1 MRLDVRWLITAFI
14 LLMPVLA
21 QAQEG
26 AQVRP
31 VSPAPEGDTNS
42 CVEGTI
48 AGGLIGA
55 GIGAFATKGQA
66 RWIGIPAGVVGGA
79 LLGCQIDGG

>member
-1 MRLDVRWLITAFI
+1 MRLDARWLITASI

-21 QAQEG
+21 LAQEDTQDIQG
-26 AQVRP
+26 
-31 VSPAPEGDTNS
+31 SPAPEGDTNS

-55 GIGAFATKGQA
+55 GIGGFATKGQA

>member
-1 MRLDVRWLITAFI
+1 MRLDVRWLITACI

-31 VSPAPEGDTNS
+31 VSPEPEGDRNS

-55 GIGAFATKGQA
+55 GIGGFATKGQA
-66 RWIGIPAGVVGGA
+66 RWLGIPVGVVGGA

>member
-1 MRLDVRWLITAFI
+1 MSLDARWLITACI
-14 LLMPVLA
+14 LLMPVVAHA
-21 QAQEG
+21 QDGSQD
-26 AQVRP
+26 RP
-31 VSPAPEGDTNS
+31 VSPPPEGDTNS

-55 GIGAFATKGQA
+55 GIGGFATKGQA

>member
-1 MRLDVRWLITAFI
+1 MRLDARWLITACI
-14 LLMPVLA
+14 SLIPVVA
-21 QAQEG
+21 HAQEG
-26 AQVRP
+26 ALDRP
-31 VSPAPEGDTNS
+31 IPSAPEGDTNS

-55 GIGAFATKGQA
+55 GIGGFATKGQA

>member
-1 MRLDVRWLITAFI
+1 MRLGARWLITACI
-14 LLMPVLA
+14 LLMPALA

-26 AQVRP
+26 AQDRP

-48 AGGLIGA
+48 AGG
-55 GIGAFATKGQA
+55 
-66 RWIGIPAGVVGGA
+66 
-79 LLGCQIDGG
+79 